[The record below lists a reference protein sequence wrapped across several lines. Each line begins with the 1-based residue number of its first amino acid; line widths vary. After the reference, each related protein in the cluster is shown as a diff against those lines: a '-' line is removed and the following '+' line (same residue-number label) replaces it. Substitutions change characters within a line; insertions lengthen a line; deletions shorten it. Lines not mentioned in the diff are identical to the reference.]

1 MLAGLIFTFAYI
13 LYFKF
18 VAPQVNSSE
27 HWLLGISPEGIGAL
41 GMLINITVTLAVS
54 QYTPAPPKQVQQ
66 MVDDMRIP
74 AGAGTPSAHSLLK
87 KHGQ

>member
-1 MLAGLIFTFAYI
+1 MLAGLIFTFAYT

-18 VAPQVNSSE
+18 EAPQVNSSV
-27 HWLLGISPEGIGAL
+27 HWLLGISQEGIGAL

-54 QYTPAPPKQVQQ
+54 QYIPAPPKQVQQ

-74 AGAGTPSAHSLLK
+74 AGAGTASAHSLLK